1 MLLRNCLV
9 KDNSPVGVQQPIGI
23 DFAGNDSNL
32 SAGLVAAFHEAL
44 SNKQEA
50 LKQSL
55 QQLKDS
61 NRYRE

>member
-1 MLLRNCLV
+1 M
-9 KDNSPVGVQQPIGI
+9 KGNSPVGVQQQIGI
-23 DFAGNDSNL
+23 DFAGNDSTL
-32 SAGLVAAFHEAL
+32 SAGLLAAFHEAL

-61 NRYRE
+61 NRY

>member
-1 MLLRNCLV
+1 M
-9 KDNSPVGVQQPIGI
+9 KGNSPVGVQQQIGI
-23 DFAGNDSNL
+23 DFAGNDSTL

-61 NRYRE
+61 NRYWE